1 MSYIER
7 DALGVGFC
15 NPGVFD
21 DKGYA
26 KGWNAVIDIINTA
39 PAADVRPVVSADWK
53 EIGARQKRFACSNCK
68 ALNEKPS
75 RFCPSCGARMVNDD
89 VRRTDKATP

>member
-39 PAADVRPVVSADWK
+39 PAVDVAPVVRGKWIEDW
-53 EIGARQKRFACSNCK
+53 ETGCSECSNCHDTFLWEDFK
-68 ALNEKPS
+68 GVADW
-75 RFCPSCGARMVNDD
+75 RYCPTCGARMSQEGEG
-89 VRRTDKATP
+89 